1 MNLIPLSFLFILNR
15 AMSIS
20 CSAPR
25 NLPSSTANTPPPKSE
40 QSILSS
46 DSTSLEKSKQEENMI
61 KIETEISASTISKRD
76 LCLLLTF

>member
-1 MNLIPLSFLFILNR
+1 MPLSFLFIMNR
-15 AMSIS
+15 VMSIN

-25 NLPSSTANTPPPKSE
+25 NLPSSTANTPHTLPKSE

-46 DSTSLEKSKQEENMI
+46 DSTSLEKSKQEENII